1 MKYIHTKQHGQYD
14 CALAC
19 VSSVLKFY
27 GFNYGIN
34 YLTDFT
40 VVKQGYTLKDL
51 VQLFGNFDNFLC
63 KAIKADTDRLETVFD
78 KIKTPC
84 IAHVKNDNEGHYIVV
99 YKKDKN
105 KLIVSD
111 PKNNK
116 LSKISIREFKG
127 NFTGILLLIESI
139 QDSNHGHNKQNYRR
153 DFVKII
159 LRKNSVQIGIVMFLS
174 ILFVLATVVN
184 SFFFKLVIDHII
196 PKNLDYYLMTL
207 SLGFIGINLL
217 RNLFDYFRTFFIIKI
232 SNRIDRIISEEYFKK
247 LTKLP
252 VKFFENRYD
261 GEIISR
267 FNDAVYIRNVIGTT
281 AISAVLDFII
291 IVGVGA
297 ALYKMNSMLFL
308 TVLVPLLM
316 LISLSIIFYDILEKR
331 NKDMMQ
337 KRANT
342 NSFLV
347 QFIKNMPTIYSLNK
361 KKYFFESFE
370 KTFNKQLDA
379 TLREQNLVNKNNIFK
394 KIIQSSASIV
404 ILWVGAQQIIADSMT
419 IGELLFINSLVLFMM
434 GSLDGLIGIQ
444 SDLQKALV
452 AGNRFFDILDYPE
465 IKTINKKDVS
475 RVTKIQIDNLSYS
488 FGDSQEIITKADFSI
503 YRNEKVIFIGAS
515 GTGKSTLSK
524 ILVKFYSIGDSKVF
538 INGIDLNEYD
548 NDCLRDEVVYLDE
561 NPFLF
566 KDTIQ
571 ENLCMGKKVNKEAL
585 VRACKEAEI
594 YDFITSLPGGFSFHL
609 NENASNLSTGQKQ
622 RLSLARAFLQNP
634 SVLILDETISNVD
647 SENFKNIYNNL
658 LKKECIIIFITHNPD
673 AITSFDRKF
682 IFGENTITEMKNSE
696 EYSQIEEVRA

>member
-14 CALAC
+14 CGLAC
-19 VSSVLKFY
+19 VSSVLKSY
-27 GFNYGIN
+27 GFYYGIN
-34 YLTDFT
+34 YLTDLT

-51 VQLFGNFDNFLC
+51 VTLFGNFENFSC
-63 KAIKADTDRLETVFD
+63 KPIQVDVERLETVFNE
-78 KIKTPC
+78 IKTPC

-99 YKKDKN
+99 YKKEKN

-111 PKNNK
+111 PKNKK
-116 LSKISIREFKG
+116 LSKILIQEFKK
-127 NFTGILLLIESI
+127 NFTGILLLIEPI
-139 QDSNHGHNKQNYRR
+139 QVSKYGYNNQNYRR
-153 DFVKII
+153 SFLKTIFKKSI
-159 LRKNSVQIGIVMFLS
+159 AQIGIVLVLS
-174 ILFVLATVVN
+174 ILFVLATVIN

-196 PKNLDYYLMTL
+196 PKSLDYYLMAL
-207 SLGFIGINLL
+207 SLGFLGINLL
-217 RNLFDYFRTFFIIKI
+217 RNLFDYFRTFLIIKI
-232 SNRIDRIISEEYFKK
+232 SNRIDKIISEEYFKK

-252 VKFFENRYD
+252 IKFFENRDD

-291 IVGVGA
+291 ILGVGA
-297 ALYKMNSMLFL
+297 TLYKMNSMLFL

-316 LISLSIIFYDILEKR
+316 LISLSIMFYDILEKR

-361 KKYFFESFE
+361 KKYFFDSFE
-370 KTFNKQLDA
+370 KTFNKQLDS
-379 TLREQNLVNKNNIFK
+379 TLQEQNIVNKNNTFK
-394 KIIQSSASIV
+394 KVIQSSASIF

-419 IGELLFINSLVLFMM
+419 IGDLLFINSLVLFML

-465 IKTINKKDVS
+465 TKTINKKDLS
-475 RVTKIQIDNLSYS
+475 TVTQIQMDNLSYS
-488 FGDSQEIITKADFSI
+488 FGDSQDIIKNANLSI
-503 YRNEKVIFIGAS
+503 YRNEKVIFVGAS

-538 INGIDLNEYD
+538 INGIDINEFN
-548 NDCLRDEVVYLDE
+548 NDFLRDEVVYLDE

-571 ENLCMGKKVNKEAL
+571 ENLCMGKNFSKEEL
-585 VRACKEAEI
+585 IRACKEAEI

-622 RLSLARAFLQNP
+622 RLSLARALLQNP
-634 SVLILDETISNVD
+634 SVLILDESISNVD
-647 SENFKNIYNNL
+647 LENFTNIYNNL
-658 LKKECIIIFITHNPD
+658 LKKDCIIIFITHNPD
-673 AITSFDRKF
+673 AITTFDRKF
-682 IFGENTITEMKNSE
+682 IFGKNTITEMKNSE
-696 EYSQIEEVRA
+696 EYSHIEEVRA